1 MNPSYIRVKTSS
13 VIERVLAF
21 ICFAFN
27 FYQKIILDVFD
38 VANSLKVECAFKI
51 LSVAKFGGSLL
62 DAEGKGIPKIVKRIK
77 ELRTKDGCGPIV
89 VFSAPM
95 GITDSLIRIGESYA
109 QACALPLDGVFE
121 VYERLAKTHVKDKWL
136 KQAQTELEK
145 YRSLT
150 QASLDL
156 VNKRFSGNIKAK
168 TITLG
173 GELAMSSLMGLILKS
188 YGVDSCSLS
197 KEEWPIVTDD
207 NFEDATPMYEA
218 SRKRLHTLVQPV
230 EEGKVV
236 CLAGFFGSTMDG
248 LETILGRGGS
258 DLTAVF
264 VSCLLKDVYHSKALL
279 YKDVPVQSADPKVVK
294 GQKTEHVKAL
304 TYNEAHKA
312 SMMGMKIVMSPA
324 IAVARKFNQPL
335 TVVPIDKPEMY
346 SVIEAQTSGGE
357 VVKCLTGKSGCAIL
371 SMNDEK
377 SRSLEDA
384 LRIWERRNDFM
395 DLGAETME
403 TGERIRDFLF
413 LDSDFLKKNIEK
425 LKGFDEDMKVDF
437 GLGVVTLIGDRMK
450 DSPGVASLAISAI
463 SGINIKRGIF
473 APHTSQIILVV
484 QEKNVNVTVAA
495 IHSKKKDFNKPQ
507 NWPMGFQST
516 A

>member
-1 MNPSYIRVKTSS
+1 
-13 VIERVLAF
+13 
-21 ICFAFN
+21 
-27 FYQKIILDVFD
+27 
-38 VANSLKVECAFKI
+38 VECTFKN

-62 DAEGKGIPKIVKRIK
+62 DVEGKGIQKIIQRIK
-77 ELRTKDGCGPIV
+77 EIQKQDGTGPIA

-95 GITDSLIRIGESYA
+95 GVTDALIRIGESYA
-109 QACALPLDGVFE
+109 QGTPLPLEPVFE
-121 VYERLAKTHVKDKWL
+121 IYEDLAKQYVKGKML
-136 KQAQTELEK
+136 KQVKEELANYK
-145 YRSLT
+145 DLT
-150 QASLDL
+150 QATLDG
-156 VNKRFSGNIKAK
+156 VNKRFSGNIKAR
-168 TITLG
+168 TLTLG
-173 GELAMSSLMGLILKS
+173 GELVMSTLMAYILKS
-188 YGVDSCSLS
+188 SGMDAYSLS
-197 KEEWPIVTDD
+197 MEDWPVVTDD
-207 NFEDATPMYEA
+207 NFEDGLPNYEQ
-218 SRKRLHTLVQPV
+218 SKKRIHTLIEPV
-230 EEGKVV
+230 EDNKVV
-236 CLAGFFGSTMDG
+236 SLAGFLGVTVDG

-264 VSCLLKDVYHSKALL
+264 ISVLLKDLYSTKTLL

-294 GQKTEHVKAL
+294 GQKTEHIKAL

-312 SMMGMKIVMSPA
+312 SLMGMKIVQSPA
-324 IAVARKFNQPL
+324 IAIARRYTQPL
-335 TVVPIDKPEMY
+335 TVVPINHPELF

-377 SRSLEDA
+377 SRSLEDS

-403 TGERIRDFLF
+403 TGESIRDFLF
-413 LDSDFLKKNIEK
+413 LDSEFLKKNEEK
-425 LKGFDEDMKVDF
+425 LKGFDENMKIQY

-450 DSPGVASLAISAI
+450 DSPGVASMAISAI

-484 QEKNVNVTVAA
+484 EEKNVNATVAA
-495 IHSKKKDFNKPQ
+495 IHQKKQELDKVP
-507 NWPMGFQST
+507 NWPMSMQPT